1 MNIKSLHHVAYRC
14 NDAKETTDFYTNVL
28 DMPFIAA
35 VSETNVPS
43 TGEISP
49 YMHLFFA
56 MADGSAL
63 AFFELPKSPSM
74 QKDANTPDWVQHL
87 AMNVDSMEELLA
99 AKEKL
104 ESHGLEVVG
113 PTDHA
118 FVQSI
123 YFFDPNG
130 HRLELAYNSAKPGM
144 MEKLQETAE
153 PMLAKWQE
161 EKKVLRDAAWVHD
174 GSAADAFPKA

>member
-1 MNIKSLHHVAYRC
+1 MKVQSLHHVAYRC
-14 NDAKETTDFYTNVL
+14 NDAKETAEFYTKVL
-28 DMPFIAA
+28 DMPYIAA

-43 TGEISP
+43 TGESSP
-49 YMHLFFA
+49 YMHIFFG
-56 MADGSAL
+56 MGDGSAV
-63 AFFELPKSPSM
+63 AFFEVLNSPPM
-74 QKDANTPDWVQHL
+74 QKDPNTPDWIQHL

-104 ESHGLEVVG
+104 EANGVEVVG
-113 PTDHA
+113 PTDHS

-130 HRLELAYNSAKPGM
+130 HRLELAYNSAEPGM

-153 PMLAKWQE
+153 PMLDKWEE
-161 EKKVLRDAAWVHD
+161 EKLVLRDAAWVHD
-174 GSAADAFPKA
+174 GSKFEAST